1 MKRSLNEI
9 KAVSTSHDV
18 GLKRVLLAANESGC
32 SLTQIAVTD
41 LKVGE
46 VAQAHIHPD
55 MQEGFYVLEGDLDVK
70 LDDEVLHCSKDDFVY
85 VKSLTSHELRA
96 VTDVRIMTIGCVIE
110 SQRSKLYPLLFE
122 PNLHEIV
129 WGGNKLTAWKGLA
142 AKDHIGESWEVSC
155 VESSPSV
162 IANGTWTGYTLK
174 EVIKKHP
181 EAILGREVSKRYS
194 GELPLLVK
202 FIDARKD
209 LSIQVHPDDEMA
221 KRLHDKNGKSEMWYV
236 LDAEPGAYLYSGF
249 KEELS
254 AEDYKRK
261 VADGTIVE
269 SLAKHEVKAGD
280 VFYLPAGRVHA
291 ICSGILLAEVQQ
303 SSDVTYR
310 IYDYNRP
317 GLDGKPRELH
327 TELAAEAL
335 NYQVE
340 KEYRTEYS
348 NENNHANSVIES
360 PFFSVRVTEFSDTF
374 HRNLI
379 KYDSFVI
386 SMCLKGDCKI
396 KIRST
401 GDEVV
406 LREGYSCLIPAA
418 IADYD
423 ITPLKGNSKVLD
435 AYIDNMDRSLLNK
448 VSRFLH
454 ISTK

>member
-9 KAVSTSHDV
+9 IAVSTSHDV

-41 LKVGE
+41 LKAGE

-70 LDDEVLHCSKDDFVY
+70 LDDETQHCTKDDFVY
-85 VKSLTSHELRA
+85 VKSLTSHELKA

-122 PNLHEIV
+122 PNLHEVV
-129 WGGNKLTAWKGLA
+129 WGGLKLTAWKGLA

-174 EVIKKHP
+174 EVTRKHP
-181 EAILGREVSKRYS
+181 EAILGREVSKRYG

-236 LDAEPGAYLYSGF
+236 LDAEPGAFLYSGF

-254 AEDYKRK
+254 AE
-261 VADGTIVE
+261 E
-269 SLAKHEVKAGD
+269 
-280 VFYLPAGRVHA
+280 
-291 ICSGILLAEVQQ
+291 
-303 SSDVTYR
+303 
-310 IYDYNRP
+310 
-317 GLDGKPRELH
+317 
-327 TELAAEAL
+327 
-335 NYQVE
+335 
-340 KEYRTEYS
+340 
-348 NENNHANSVIES
+348 
-360 PFFSVRVTEFSDTF
+360 
-374 HRNLI
+374 
-379 KYDSFVI
+379 
-386 SMCLKGDCKI
+386 
-396 KIRST
+396 
-401 GDEVV
+401 
-406 LREGYSCLIPAA
+406 
-418 IADYD
+418 
-423 ITPLKGNSKVLD
+423 
-435 AYIDNMDRSLLNK
+435 
-448 VSRFLH
+448 
-454 ISTK
+454 

>member
-1 MKRSLNEI
+1 MKKSLNEI
-9 KAVSTSHDV
+9 NSVATSHDV
-18 GLKRVLLAANESGC
+18 GRKRVLLAANESGC

-41 LKVGE
+41 LQAGE

-55 MQEGFYVLEGDLDVK
+55 MQEGFYVLSGNLDVR
-70 LDDEVLHCSKDDFVY
+70 LDDELLHCTVDDFVY
-85 VKSLTSHELRA
+85 VTNCVSHELRA
-96 VTDVRIMTIGCVIE
+96 VTDVRIMTIGCVVE
-110 SQRSKLYPLLFE
+110 SQRSMLYPFLFE
-122 PNLHEIV
+122 TNLHEVV
-129 WGGNKLTAWKGLA
+129 WGGSKLTKWKGLTER
-142 AKDHIGESWEVSC
+142 DHIGESWEVSC
-155 VESSPSV
+155 VNSSPSV
-162 IANGTWTGYTLK
+162 IANGKWTGYTLS
-174 EVIKKHP
+174 EVISKFP
-181 EAILGREVSKRYS
+181 EAVLGREVSQRYG

-202 FIDARKD
+202 FIDAKAD
-209 LSIQVHPDDEMA
+209 LSVQVHPDDAMA
-221 KRLHDKNGKSEMWYV
+221 ARMHGKNGKSEMWYV

-254 AEDYKRK
+254 TEDYKRK
-261 VADGTIVE
+261 VADGSIIE
-269 SLAKHEVKAGD
+269 SLSKHEVKTGD

-310 IYDYNRP
+310 IFDYNRP

-340 KEYRTEYS
+340 KEYRTAYS
-348 NENNHANSVIES
+348 SMSNRANSVIDS
-360 PFFSVRVTEFSDTF
+360 PFFSVRVTEFDYTF

-379 KYDSFVI
+379 KYDSFII

-401 GDEVV
+401 GDEIV

-423 ITPLKGNSKVLD
+423 ITPIKNSSKVLD
-435 AYIDNMDRSLLNK
+435 AYINNMDSSLLHK

-454 ISTK
+454 LSFE

>member
-1 MKRSLNEI
+1 MENTFNNI
-9 KAVSTSHDV
+9 
-18 GLKRVLLAANESGC
+18 
-32 SLTQIAVTD
+32 
-41 LKVGE
+41 
-46 VAQAHIHPD
+46 
-55 MQEGFYVLEGDLDVK
+55 
-70 LDDEVLHCSKDDFVY
+70 
-85 VKSLTSHELRA
+85 
-96 VTDVRIMTIGCVIE
+96 
-110 SQRSKLYPLLFE
+110 LYPFLFE

-129 WGGNKLTAWKGLA
+129 WGGEKLTAWKGLP

-155 VESSPSV
+155 VESSPSI
-162 IANGTWTGYTLK
+162 IANGMWAGHTLK
-174 EVIKKHP
+174 EVISKHP
-181 EAILGREVSKRYS
+181 EDILGREVNRQYH

-202 FIDARKD
+202 FIDAQKD

-221 KRLHDKNGKSEMWYV
+221 RRLH
-236 LDAEPGAYLYSGF
+236 
-249 KEELS
+249 
-254 AEDYKRK
+254 EDYKRK

-310 IYDYNRP
+310 IFDYNRP

-340 KEYRTEYS
+340 ADYRTDYS
-348 NENNHANSVIES
+348 TLTNRANSVIDS
-360 PFFSVRVTEFSDTF
+360 PFFSVRVTEFHDSF

-379 KYDSFVI
+379 KYDSFII
-386 SMCLKGDCKI
+386 SMCLKGDCRI
-396 KIRST
+396 KIRSFHRNLIKYDSFIISMCLKGDCRIKIRAT
-401 GDEVV
+401 GDEI
-406 LREGYSCLIPAA
+406 LLHEGFSCLIPAS

-423 ITPLKGNSKVLD
+423 ITPLYGQSKVLD
-435 AYIDNMDRSLLNK
+435 AYINNMDEDLLHK

-454 ISTK
+454 ISTR

>member
-1 MKRSLNEI
+1 MEKSLNEI
-9 KAVSTSHDV
+9 KILSTSQDV
-18 GLKRVLLAANESGC
+18 
-32 SLTQIAVTD
+32 
-41 LKVGE
+41 
-46 VAQAHIHPD
+46 
-55 MQEGFYVLEGDLDVK
+55 
-70 LDDEVLHCSKDDFVY
+70 
-85 VKSLTSHELRA
+85 
-96 VTDVRIMTIGCVIE
+96 
-110 SQRSKLYPLLFE
+110 KLYPLLFE
-122 PNLHEIV
+122 PNLHEVV
-129 WGGNKLTAWKGLA
+129 WGGQKLTAWKRLA

-155 VESSPSV
+155 VKSSPSV
-162 IANGTWTGYTLK
+162 IANGTWAGYTLNELIDK
-174 EVIKKHP
+174 YP
-181 EAILGREVSKRYS
+181 EEILGSEVSRRYG

-209 LSIQVHPDDEMA
+209 LSVQVHPDDEMA

-236 LDAEPGAYLYSGF
+236 LDAEPGAFLYSGF

-254 AEDYKRK
+254 PEAYKRK

-269 SLAKHEVKAGD
+269 SLAKHEVKTGD

-340 KEYRTEYS
+340 DEYRTEYS
-348 NENNHANSVIES
+348 AENNCANKVIES
-360 PFFSVRVTEFSDTF
+360 PYFSVRVTEVANQF

-386 SMCLKGDCKI
+386 SMCLKGDCRSQ
-396 KIRST
+396 IRST
-401 GDEVV
+401 GDDIV
-406 LREGYSCLIPAA
+406 LKEGFSCLIPAA

-423 ITPLKGNSKVLD
+423 VIPMGGSTRLLET
-435 AYIDNMDRSLLNK
+435 YIDNMDRSLIHK

-454 ISTK
+454 MSEK